1 MRQINICF
9 LTCLNLSVTDKIQNT
24 HALCF
29 DFLLMVKKFVS
40 PDNSKNGNNNK
51 KRK

>member
-1 MRQINICF
+1 MKQIKICF
-9 LTCLNLSVTDKIQNT
+9 LSCLNLSVTDKFQNT
-24 HALCF
+24 HVLCF

-40 PDNSKNGNNNK
+40 PDNNKNGNTNK